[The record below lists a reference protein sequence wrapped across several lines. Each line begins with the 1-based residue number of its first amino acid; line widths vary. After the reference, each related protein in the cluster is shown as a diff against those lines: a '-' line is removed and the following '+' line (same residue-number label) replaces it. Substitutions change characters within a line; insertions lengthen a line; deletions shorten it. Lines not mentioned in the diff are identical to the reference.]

1 MQNAIPFI
9 FFIFISYFTFFSFS
23 CHIPE
28 NIFPIHHNPHCVIQ
42 IVLSQ
47 TDQDDNKFS
56 QIYVK
61 YLEIMNNE
69 DIPVQNFNKNDKL
82 LELSSSLLKTKINCE
97 QVVLLDD
104 DTSLDN
110 PLISHILNRIGYQDN
125 GGLYIFFTPRASNFA
140 RFKSLRFGRI
150 VSQFEIPIFLIW
162 INVQDTGNCKMMG
175 LHLLVHGQLLSWSPL
190 QVIPSFGE
198 LKTIKK
204 HQNKNQHGFQLVM
217 KRDEFVF
224 NIRRCEIPK
233 VFILDSFTCFGPD
246 AILPILSTKL
256 NITFIPMRMR

>member
-1 MQNAIPFI
+1 
-9 FFIFISYFTFFSFS
+9 
-23 CHIPE
+23 
-28 NIFPIHHNPHCVIQ
+28 
-42 IVLSQ
+42 VLSQ

-56 QIYVK
+56 QIYIK

-69 DIPVQNFNKNDKL
+69 DIPVQNFNNNYKL
-82 LELSSSLLKTKINCE
+82 LELSSSLLKTKITCE

-110 PLISHILNRIGYQDN
+110 PLISHTLNRIGYHGN
-125 GGLYIFFTPRASNFA
+125 GGLYLFFTPRASNA
-140 RFKSLRFGRI
+140 RFQSLDFNI
-150 VSQFEIPIFLIW
+150 ILSLFEIPIFLIRMDITE
-162 INVQDTGNCKMMG
+162 INENCKVLG
-175 LHLLVHGQLLSWSPL
+175 FNLIFRRDLLGWTPL
-190 QVIPSFGE
+190 KLIPSLAE
-198 LKTIKK
+198 LKRIKK

-217 KRDEFVF
+217 KRDVFVF
-224 NIRRCEIPK
+224 NSRRCEIPE